1 MEFDAQKLEELSRKY
16 KTTPGQILDLTIA
29 LRKHGCPPEMLKQAV
44 LDELWLRYVVKVVR
58 TFLLTIAIANFAI
71 GTGFVFLQMTLI
83 PEAYRYDEVLKT
95 ILGWGLLGLLLSSS
109 IAAIAIYHCRR
120 LLRRFLL

>member
-1 MEFDAQKLEELSRKY
+1 MEFDAQKLEELSKKY

-29 LRKHGCPPEMLKQAV
+29 LRNHGCPTEMLKQAV
-44 LDELWLRYVVKVVR
+44 LDELWLRYVVKIVR
-58 TFLLTIAIANFAI
+58 TLILIIAIANFLI
-71 GTGFVFLQMTLI
+71 GTAFIFIQMTLI

-95 ILGWGLLGLLLSSS
+95 ILGWGLLGLLLSAS

-120 LLRRFLL
+120 LLRQFLL